1 MNSSNYPK
9 VMLTPNV
16 TLVMAITL
24 ELTVA
29 VLALREILFGNT
41 SVEMLSSAQAIS
53 EGSPTIALYFSGSVI
68 EGRSHPIALH
78 LATVPLLYRNNL
90 PIPNAQS
97 GARPRLAR
105 LAIPIGKTRNRYITS
120 S

>member
-1 MNSSNYPK
+1 
-9 VMLTPNV
+9 MLTPNV

-29 VLALREILFGNT
+29 VLALRETLFVKT
-41 SVEMLSSAQAIS
+41 SVEVLASAQVIS
-53 EGSPTIALYFSGSVI
+53 EGSPTVALYVAGSAI
-68 EGRSHPIALH
+68 EGSSPPIALL
-78 LATVPLLYRNNL
+78 LATVPLLYRNSL

>member
-29 VLALREILFGNT
+29 VLALRETLFGKT
-41 SVEMLSSAQAIS
+41 SVEVLASAQVIS
-53 EGSPTIALYFSGSVI
+53 EGSPTVAHYVAGSAI
-68 EGRSHPIALH
+68 EGSIPPIALL
-78 LATVPLLYRNNL
+78 LATVPLLYGNSL

>member
-1 MNSSNYPK
+1 
-9 VMLTPNV
+9 MLTPNV

-29 VLALREILFGNT
+29 VLALRKTLFGKT
-41 SVEMLSSAQAIS
+41 SVEMLASAQVIS
-53 EGSPTIALYFSGSVI
+53 EGSPTVALYVAGSSI
-68 EGRSHPIALH
+68 KGSIPPIALL
-78 LATVPLLYRNNL
+78 LATVPLLYRNSL